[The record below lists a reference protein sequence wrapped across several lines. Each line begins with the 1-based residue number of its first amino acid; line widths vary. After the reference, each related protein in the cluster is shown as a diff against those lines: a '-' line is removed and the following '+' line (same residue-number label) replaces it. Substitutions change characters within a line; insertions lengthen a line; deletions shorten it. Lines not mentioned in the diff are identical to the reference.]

1 MFDLAAA
8 VVVWFLNFS
17 EAVVMTKRSAEKL
30 FKFLDMYETLRD
42 LIPHINDSYSSEFK
56 LHLIEEVSMGE
67 DPDPRG
73 RCEHFLRAGKLDQ
86 ERWR

>member
-8 VVVWFLNFS
+8 IVVWFLNFS
-17 EAVVMTKRSAEKL
+17 DAVVMTKRSAEKL

-56 LHLIEEVSMGE
+56 LDLIEEVSMVKTRIPE
-67 DPDPRG
+67 ADASIFCLSPKKSQ
-73 RCEHFLRAGKLDQ
+73 KLI
-86 ERWR
+86 